1 MLLRCSTGLDHIE
14 LSISF
19 LGIFLHSLKSP
30 LKAFKM
36 SLASIQAKT
45 PHFLGYPSIPAHP
58 IALVYEVPR
67 HILRSPLHSQLLTH
81 PTASC
86 PLQSHTLQQEGGL
99 ETHDEPWTSS
109 MSYEKRQSLWRHI
122 QGLFFTHL
130 DYFSCVNQQ
139 KWAVMGDQNEPAEA
153 CRTPN

>member
-19 LGIFLHSLKSP
+19 LGIFLHSLKCP

-45 PHFLGYPSIPAHP
+45 PHFLGYPSIPVHP

-67 HILRSPLHSQLLTH
+67 HILRSPLHSQLLTSHSLLSPPKSH
-81 PTASC
+81 PSA
-86 PLQSHTLQQEGGL
+86 G
-99 ETHDEPWTSS
+99 
-109 MSYEKRQSLWRHI
+109 R
-122 QGLFFTHL
+122 
-130 DYFSCVNQQ
+130 
-139 KWAVMGDQNEPAEA
+139 
-153 CRTPN
+153 RTGNTR

>member
-58 IALVYEVPR
+58 IALVYEVPC
-67 HILRSPLHSQLLTH
+67 HILRSPLHSQLLTY
-81 PTASC
+81 PSLFPASG
-86 PLQSHTLQQEGGL
+86 PL
-99 ETHDEPWTSS
+99 
-109 MSYEKRQSLWRHI
+109 HI
-122 QGLFFTHL
+122 LCALFPSAFDIIHHM
-130 DYFSCVNQQ
+130 FSFLLSFLF
-139 KWAVMGDQNEPAEA
+139 
-153 CRTPN
+153 

>member
-19 LGIFLHSLKSP
+19 LGIFLHSLKCP

-58 IALVYEVPR
+58 IALVYEVPW
-67 HILRSPLHSQLLTH
+67 HPLSAPQNPQLTF
-81 PTASC
+81 C
-86 PLQSHTLQQEGGL
+86 PLGPMMQISPGRPWGQVVREGG
-99 ETHDEPWTSS
+99 
-109 MSYEKRQSLWRHI
+109 
-122 QGLFFTHL
+122 
-130 DYFSCVNQQ
+130 V
-139 KWAVMGDQNEPAEA
+139 
-153 CRTPN
+153 

>member
-19 LGIFLHSLKSP
+19 LGIFLHSLKCP

-58 IALVYEVPR
+58 IALVYEVPH
-67 HILRSPLHSQLLTH
+67 HILQSPLHSQLLTSHSLLSPPKSH
-81 PTASC
+81 PSA
-86 PLQSHTLQQEGGL
+86 G
-99 ETHDEPWTSS
+99 
-109 MSYEKRQSLWRHI
+109 R
-122 QGLFFTHL
+122 
-130 DYFSCVNQQ
+130 
-139 KWAVMGDQNEPAEA
+139 
-153 CRTPN
+153 RTGNTR